1 MSNAESIN
9 KSLYRPLLS
18 GIRYDA
24 YMPFSDCSSV
34 RLGEG
39 DTSFSIA
46 KMKEWALKYRHHTE
60 RLTKRF
66 FSSLKLS
73 NLCKEVHHFLFNH
86 IQYKLDGTN
95 QMLRSPAC
103 AWLTRNEGIDCK
115 SYSIFAST
123 LLQNAGISH
132 FMRRI
137 KQEGM
142 YPDAFTHVYVV
153 VPKNQKT
160 NDLSEGYYTIDAT
173 IRQFG
178 ELPFLA
184 KDDVFI
190 ESPKGLGVPKKTEN
204 QTELTELPKIEPMKS
219 GKHGAWQSFVSAI
232 EVFEGLMPDN
242 PDLLRLKRKVHLLAK
257 QQRTD
262 VHFFIDGFTI
272 LLDGERY
279 DLIKIPQG
287 MSAPTLDIDA
297 LIADSYNEASYFS
310 ESTKQQ
316 GKQKAFNNVNLVGNT
331 AASVTALFPGA
342 GQVVGIC
349 IAAVTALVSLAV
361 MFGYDPCSGAFYT
374 SDYINNNLQSDF
386 YKKFKATMDRVQ
398 KNIEGST
405 QPLVINDL
413 NTLLKEIDL
422 GFKHFQHE
430 LSIHFENE
438 CSRNA
443 LQGYQN
449 FAVNV
454 KQSVDAMLEGLKVA
468 LGEDFNVSV
477 IERESSTS
485 SRMWYFIVPAAKN
498 AIKATYRVLSIESRD
513 KKKGVYPY
521 GTEES
526 FNNWLNNNVAVLS
539 GQYGTQVGQK
549 YKAEMLPFKE
559 KIAAIRKNIFLPVLT
574 RVTAEDKL
582 RKEQYEIWLKYD
594 QEYKNEMLR
603 ASKNKLEAYAK
614 TQVSFW
620 EEMKKIRAQRL
631 SDEKRRLENV
641 QTIERKKAQTEAG
654 ILNKK
659 NMSLGILALF
669 GGVMIWKLKQ

>member
-34 RLGEG
+34 KLGEG

-66 FSSLKLS
+66 FSSLKL
-73 NLCKEVHHFLFNH
+73 NDLCKEVHSFLFNH
-86 IQYKLDGTN
+86 IQYKLDGTT

-123 LLQNAGISH
+123 ILQNAGISH
-132 FMRRI
+132 YMRRI
-137 KQEGM
+137 KQQGV
-142 YPDAFTHVYVV
+142 YPDAFTHVYIV

-160 NDLSEGYYTIDAT
+160 NHLSEGYYTIDGT

-178 ELPFLA
+178 ELPFLE

-190 ESPKGLGVPKKTEN
+190 ESPKGLGVPEKTEN
-204 QTELTELPKIEPMKS
+204 QTKLTELPKIETMKN

-232 EVFEGLMPDN
+232 DAFDVLVPNN
-242 PDLLRLKRKVHLLAK
+242 PDLLRLKRKVHLLIK
-257 QQRTD
+257 QQKTD

-272 LLDGERY
+272 VLDGERY

-297 LIADSYNEASYFS
+297 LIADSYNEAVAYGEVS
-310 ESTKQQ
+310 KQQ
-316 GKQKAFNNVNLVGNT
+316 GKQKTINVVNAVGGT
-331 AASVTALFPGA
+331 AAAVVNVIPGI
-342 GQVVGIC
+342 GQILSAC
-349 IAAVTALVSLAV
+349 LAAVTALVSLAV
-361 MFGYDPCSGAFYT
+361 MFGYDPCAGAFYT

-386 YKKFKATMDRVQ
+386 YKKFKATMERVQ
-398 KNIEGST
+398 KNIDGST
-405 QPLVINDL
+405 QPLAINDL

-430 LSIHFENE
+430 LKTHSGNE
-438 CSRNA
+438 CSKGA

-468 LGEDFNVSV
+468 LGEDFNVSI

-485 SRMWYFIVPAAKN
+485 NRMWYFIVPAAKN
-498 AIKATYRVLSIESRD
+498 AIKTTYRVLSVESRD

-521 GTEES
+521 GTEEN
-526 FNNWLNNNVAVLS
+526 FDNWLNNNVAVLS

-559 KIAAIRKNIFLPVLT
+559 KIAAIRKNIYLPVIT
-574 RVTAEDKL
+574 RVSAEDKL

-594 QEYKNEMLR
+594 QNYKNEVLR

-620 EEMKKIRAQRL
+620 EEMKKIRAQRI
-631 SDEKRRLENV
+631 SDEKRRIENV
-641 QTIERKKAQTEAG
+641 QTIERRKAQAEAG

-659 NMSLGILALF
+659 NMSLGILAVL
-669 GGVMIWKLKQ
+669 GGVMIWQLK

>member
-34 RLGEG
+34 KLGEG

-66 FSSLKLS
+66 FSSLKL
-73 NLCKEVHHFLFNH
+73 NDLCKEVHSFLFNH

-123 LLQNAGISH
+123 ILQNAGISH
-132 FMRRI
+132 YMRRI

-142 YPDAFTHVYVV
+142 YPDAFTHVYIV

-160 NDLSEGYYTIDAT
+160 NDLSEGYYTIDGT

-190 ESPKGLGVPKKTEN
+190 PKAKGLGIPENTKNIKT
-204 QTELTELPKIEPMKS
+204 QST

-232 EVFEGLMPDN
+232 DVFEGLMPDN
-242 PDLLRLKRKVHLLAK
+242 LDLLRLKRKVHWLAK

-297 LIADSYNEASYFS
+297 LIADSYNEASHYTDLS
-310 ESTKQQ
+310 RQQ
-316 GKQKAFNNVNLVGNT
+316 GKQKAFNNVNVVGNA
-331 AASVTALFPGA
+331 AASVAALFPGA
-342 GQVVGIC
+342 GQIVGIC

-361 MFGYDPCSGAFYT
+361 MFGYDPCAGAFYT

-386 YKKFKATMDRVQ
+386 HKKFKATMERVQ
-398 KNIEGST
+398 KNIDGST
-405 QPLVINDL
+405 QPLAVNDL

-430 LSIHFENE
+430 LNTHFENE

-468 LGEDFNVSV
+468 LGEDFNVSI

-498 AIKATYRVLSIESRD
+498 TIKATYRVLSIESRD

-526 FNNWLNNNVAVLS
+526 FDNWLNNNVAVLS
-539 GQYGTQVGQK
+539 GKYGTQVGQK

-559 KIAAIRKNIFLPVLT
+559 KIAAIRRNIFLPVLT
-574 RVTAEDKL
+574 RVSAEDKL

-594 QEYKNEMLR
+594 EEYKNEMLR

-641 QTIERKKAQTEAG
+641 QTIERKKAQVEAG

-659 NMSLGILALF
+659 NMSLRILALL
-669 GGVMIWKLKQ
+669 GGAIIWKLKQ

>member
-9 KSLYRPLLS
+9 KFLYRPLLS
-18 GIRYDA
+18 GIRYNA

-34 RLGEG
+34 KLGEG

-66 FSSLKLS
+66 FSSLKL
-73 NLCKEVHHFLFNH
+73 NDLCKEIHSFLFNH

-103 AWLTRNEGIDCK
+103 AWSTRNEGIDCK

-123 LLQNAGISH
+123 ILQNAGISH

-137 KQEGM
+137 KQQGV
-142 YPDAFTHVYVV
+142 YPDAFTHVYIV

-160 NDLSEGYYTIDAT
+160 NDLSEGYYTVDGT

-190 ESPKGLGVPKKTEN
+190 PKAKGLGVPEKTEN
-204 QTELTELPKIEPMKS
+204 KTKLTELPKIETMKS

-242 PDLLRLKRKVHLLAK
+242 PDLLRLKRKVYLLAK

-279 DLIKIPQG
+279 DLIKTSKG

-297 LIADSYNEASYFS
+297 LISDSYNEATYFS
-310 ESTKQQ
+310 EIGKQQ
-316 GKQKAFNNVNLVGNT
+316 GKQKLSSNVNTIGNT
-331 AASVTALFPGA
+331 VASVASLFPGA
-342 GQVVGIC
+342 GQIVGIC
-349 IAAVTALVSLAV
+349 VAAVTALVSLAV
-361 MFGYDPCSGAFYT
+361 MFGYDPCAGAFYT

-398 KNIEGST
+398 KNIDGST
-405 QPLVINDL
+405 QPLAVNDL

-430 LSIHFENE
+430 LNTHFENE

-449 FAVNV
+449 FAVNI
-454 KQSVDAMLEGLKVA
+454 KQSIDAMLEGLKVA
-468 LGEDFNVSV
+468 LGEDFNVSI

-498 AIKATYRVLSIESRD
+498 TIKATHRVLSIESRD

-526 FNNWLNNNVAVLS
+526 FDNWLNNNVAVLS

-559 KIAAIRKNIFLPVLT
+559 KIAAIRKNIYLPVLT
-574 RVTAEDKL
+574 RVSLEDKL

-594 QEYKNEMLR
+594 QNYKNEILR

-641 QTIERKKAQTEAG
+641 QTIERKKAQIEAG

-659 NMSLGILALF
+659 NMSLGILAVL
-669 GGVMIWKLKQ
+669 GGVMIWQLK